1 MTEKMLKR
9 TVRITEETDQLL
21 AKQPQKALF
30 MRNAIEKEL
39 TKNKEKMRIEIEVT
53 FVNTG
58 STYHN
63 QLFIKTHA
71 IGNLKEKIIPLL
83 DAVEDLQNIITFLD
97 P

>member
-1 MTEKMLKR
+1 MLKR
-9 TVRITEETDQLL
+9 TVRITEDTAQLL
-21 AKQPQKALF
+21 EKQPNKARF

-39 TKNKEKMRIEIEVT
+39 TKNKKKMTLKITID
-53 FVNTG
+53 FVNT
-58 STYHN
+58 SHYTDKT
-63 QLFIKTHA
+63 LTIITHA